1 MVTFGISLKENEQEF
16 LGCSKLTFLRAT
28 EHQEILM
35 YSSFSELNVPKRRF
49 IIQFLLIHL

>member
-28 EHQEILM
+28 EHREM
-35 YSSFSELNVPKRRF
+35 YFSFSELNVPERRF